1 MIVSNPSPFSIIIIT
16 RTQLCTLSTVQNEFA
31 SSHTDVKLN
40 HTHSKNKHT
49 PACLLQHIWYV
60 HATCNAEIK
69 ESIIIMGL
77 VFYKITIQH
86 TYKHI

>member
-1 MIVSNPSPFSIIIIT
+1 MYAALH
-16 RTQLCTLSTVQNEFA
+16 TQYSTNEFA

-40 HTHSKNKHT
+40 HTHGKNKHT
-49 PACLLQHIWYV
+49 PACLLQHIRYV